1 MSSYP
6 FTSFVKQFRQQP
18 DFYTGIEETPFEN
31 ILLRSYDKS
40 QTGIYSLGKELT
52 ERLTDNPLIHR
63 LLVKLTN
70 TDTPAT
76 DRLSAFVYDIINEL
90 ATLAA
95 EEPYTAQFYNLL
107 IEVLTAFLELL
118 NEFQLNGSQILSDKL
133 TEYFTFEATDANNT
147 DVYSEEVRNL
157 QGTIQD
163 YLYQFGEFYEYFH
176 MLLQKESEGNENQKG
191 VMVTTQV
198 SCYLE
203 TLIDCTEKLL
213 INTESTLDT
222 LCTWE
227 TAALNREAQELFN

>member
-6 FTSFVKQFRQQP
+6 FSSFVKQFRQQP
-18 DFYTGIEETPFEN
+18 EFYTGIEETPYEN

-40 QTGIYSLGKELT
+40 QTDIHALGKVLSDQ
-52 ERLTDNPLIHR
+52 LTDNSLIHR

-76 DRLSAFVYDIINEL
+76 GRLSAFVYDIINEL

-95 EEPYTAQFYNLL
+95 EEPYTAQYYNLL
-107 IEVLTAFLELL
+107 IEVLTAYLELL
-118 NEFQLNGSQILSDKL
+118 HEFQLNGSQTLSDKL
-133 TEYFTFEATDANNT
+133 TEYFTMEATAGNNM

-157 QGTIQD
+157 QNTIQNF
-163 YLYQFGEFYEYFH
+163 LYQFGEFYEYFH

-203 TLIDCTEKLL
+203 TLIDSTEKLL
-213 INTESTLDT
+213 INTESTLDM

-227 TAALNREAQELFN
+227 TAALNREARELFN

>member
-6 FTSFVKQFRQQP
+6 FNNFVKQFRQKSA
-18 DFYTGIEETPFEN
+18 FYTGIEETSYEN
-31 ILLRSYDKS
+31 LLLRSYDKS
-40 QTGIYSLGKELT
+40 QTDMYALGKVLT
-52 ERLTDNPLIHR
+52 ERLTDNSLIHR

-90 ATLAA
+90 AILAA
-95 EEPYTAQFYNLL
+95 EEPYTAQYYNLL
-107 IEVLTAFLELL
+107 VEVLTAFLELL
-118 NEFQLNGSQILSDKL
+118 NEFQLNGSQMLSDKL
-133 TEYFTFEATDANNT
+133 TEYFTLETPVDSI
-147 DVYSEEVRNL
+147 YSEEIRNV

-176 MLLQKESEGNENQKG
+176 MLLQKESEGSEDQKG
-191 VMVTTQV
+191 VQVTTQV

-213 INTESTLDT
+213 INTESTLDM

>member
-1 MSSYP
+1 M
-6 FTSFVKQFRQQP
+6 
-18 DFYTGIEETPFEN
+18 
-31 ILLRSYDKS
+31 
-40 QTGIYSLGKELT
+40 
-52 ERLTDNPLIHR
+52 
-63 LLVKLTN
+63 
-70 TDTPAT
+70 
-76 DRLSAFVYDIINEL
+76 
-90 ATLAA
+90 
-95 EEPYTAQFYNLL
+95 
-107 IEVLTAFLELL
+107 L

-213 INTESTLDT
+213 INTESTLDM